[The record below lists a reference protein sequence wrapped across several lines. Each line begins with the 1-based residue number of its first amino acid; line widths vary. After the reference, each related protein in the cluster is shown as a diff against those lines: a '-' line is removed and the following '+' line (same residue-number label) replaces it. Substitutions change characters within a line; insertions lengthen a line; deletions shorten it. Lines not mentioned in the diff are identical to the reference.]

1 MVILISNRNIMSNIK
16 VLCVEDEEITRIIL
30 KKILKNYFG
39 KVIMAENGE
48 EGYAEFLKQRP
59 QLVITDLK
67 MPKMGGIEM
76 VQKIREIDSE
86 CGLVITSEIEDIE
99 FILKSVDLGIDKYL
113 VKPIKE
119 DPFLKDLEN
128 VTAKVIRRKL
138 GTDEGE
144 DLVFTDNQQK
154 KELEDQIKK
163 KFASFIKEKT
173 GKGPLDIQ
181 VFVLG
186 DSVEI
191 KSFGGLTI
199 YEMTLLTDGKYT
211 ALVEYNRKAFYDM
224 MQLSIEQLVGE
235 IVGKTVILSESK
247 IRTTEN
253 LEQLIL
259 RIEF

>member
-39 KVIMAENGE
+39 KVIMAENGQ
-48 EGYAEFLKQRP
+48 EGYDEFLKQRP
-59 QLVITDLK
+59 QLIITDLR
-67 MPKMGGIEM
+67 MPQMGGIEM
-76 VQKIREIDSE
+76 VQKIRAIDPD
-86 CGLVITSEIEDIE
+86 CGVVITSEVEDVD

-119 DPFLKDLEN
+119 EAFLRDLEN
-128 VTAKVIRRKL
+128 VTAKLIRRKL
-138 GTDEGE
+138 GTDEDE

-154 KELEDQIKK
+154 KDLEDQIKK

-181 VFVLG
+181 VFVSG
-186 DSVEI
+186 DRVEI
-191 KSFGGLTI
+191 RSFGGLTV

-211 ALVEYNRKAFYDM
+211 SLVEYNRKAFYEM
-224 MQLSIEQLVGE
+224 MQSAIEQL
-235 IVGKTVILSESK
+235 ITSILGKKVVLVQNK
-247 IRTTEN
+247 ITTTEN
-253 LEQLIL
+253 IEQLIL